1 MIKAQIIPA
10 CEGFKKLN
18 MPKIED
24 KEFRNQLIDIHFAL
38 LDEKEKYEK
47 AAKKT
52 REVIITEP
60 IQKQADEFEEL
71 RSKYLAET
79 DAGKKAELERRLNTE
94 FSDVNKAT
102 AELGK
107 KLNELG
113 LEEVKIGT
121 VSKKKFREEYAKQ
134 DYSAAVVEN
143 LHPLLADDPEPAPKK
158 PAKK

>member
-47 AAKKT
+47 AINKVK
-52 REVIITEP
+52 EVYITEP
-60 IQKQADEFEEL
+60 IQKRAEEFEKL
-71 RSKYLAET
+71 RQEYIKET
-79 DAGKKAELERRLNTE
+79 DGGKKAELERRLNTE

-102 AELGK
+102 LDYNK
-107 KLNELG
+107 KVNEIG
-113 LEEVKIGT
+113 QEEVKIGT

-143 LHPLLADDPEPAPKK
+143 LHPLLADEQEPAPKK